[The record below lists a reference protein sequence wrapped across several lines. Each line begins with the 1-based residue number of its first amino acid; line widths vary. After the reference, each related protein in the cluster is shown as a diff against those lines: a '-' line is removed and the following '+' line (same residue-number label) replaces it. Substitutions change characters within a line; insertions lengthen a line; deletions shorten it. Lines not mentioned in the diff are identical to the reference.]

1 MITTDRQI
9 QALKPSRRVYWQGVQ
24 SPHGGGLAI
33 RVSTGGSRSWY
44 VRYRH
49 DGKQDAVNI
58 GTFPTMRLK
67 EARDKHEEVRRLL
80 ADGLNPKAVQRSRQ
94 AANTAAWDMSTL
106 FSKWIAS
113 YAKTPSTRTKRPPSQ
128 RVVEQTTWRWHYYLQ
143 GRIGRLLV
151 AHVDAKTIK
160 GTVSEVADQ
169 QSREQARK
177 CLSMLRAM
185 LDHAE
190 AKGHITDNPA
200 QGIQPSK
207 IGATKGASRDRTLDL
222 AELRRLWVAL
232 DDSNLSAVAVA
243 AIKLLILTGQRRG
256 ELLLAKWNDIDLDAG
271 IWTLPEANT
280 KPGRAHTV
288 YLSDAALEILRS
300 LDRHGEHVFP
310 GRKAG
315 QPIGAQSITTAILRL
330 QGRKTSQRDDS
341 APLADMTPFHVH
353 DLRRSFATGLGEHNA
368 AQPHVIE
375 RMLNHTPDD
384 ALVAVYQRQ
393 SYAEEQRLAWQ
404 AWGKLIDSQ
413 VAREP
418 QNVIP
423 MGGKNKNRSA

>member
-9 QALKPSRRVYWQGVQ
+9 QALKPSGRVFWQSVK

-33 RVSTGGSRSWY
+33 RVSTGGGRSWY

-58 GTFPTMRLK
+58 GTYPTMHLK

-94 AANTAAWDMSTL
+94 AANTAAWDMDAL
-106 FSKWIAS
+106 FAKWIAS
-113 YAKTPSTRTKRPPSQ
+113 YAKTPTSRTKRPPSQ
-128 RVVEQTTWRWHYYLQ
+128 RVAEQTAWRWSHYLK
-143 GRIGRLLV
+143 GRIGNLLV
-151 AHVDAKTIK
+151 GHIDTKTIK
-160 GTVSEVADQ
+160 STVAEVADQ

-185 LDHAE
+185 LDYAE
-190 AKGHITDNPA
+190 AKGHIEVNPA
-200 QGIQPSK
+200 QGIEPSK
-207 IGATKGASRDRTLDL
+207 IGATKGASRERTLDL

-232 DDSNLSAVAVA
+232 DASNLSTVAVA

-256 ELLLAKWNDIDLDAG
+256 EILLARWEHIDLDSG
-271 IWTLPEANT
+271 IWTLPETNT
-280 KPGRAHTV
+280 KAGRAHTV
-288 YLSDAALEILRS
+288 YLSTAALGVLRS
-300 LDRHGEHVFP
+300 LDRHGQHVFP
-310 GRKAG
+310 GRVEG

-330 QGRKTSQRDDS
+330 QGRKTRKRDDS
-341 APLADMTPFHVH
+341 APLADMTPFSLH
-353 DLRRSFATGLGEHNA
+353 DLRRSFATGMGEYNA

-375 RMLNHTPDD
+375 RMLNHTPEN

-393 SYAEEQRLAWQ
+393 SYTEEQRQ
-404 AWGKLIDSQ
+404 AWKAWGELIESQ
-413 VAREP
+413 VARDP
-418 QNVIP
+418 KNVVPIR
-423 MGGKNKNRSA
+423 MDAK